1 MHLLV
6 GLYQHWLGF
15 VIILYVSVFWFCRHV
30 VFPVEYYFLGE
41 TALIASTI
49 FLPHAVRVL
58 SSWLLGPKVL
68 FALIPAE
75 FITHSVWGLQY
86 QAHCSFFI
94 PIFSASSAVLAFEV
108 LRLMGY
114 KVYPNRMT
122 KPNWIGVIMAGML
135 ASVFNSLSGSYLKSE
150 VIATGEIWGVMTRF
164 IIGDITGLILSMLML
179 MYLFRYLERR
189 TVSPQYSRQNNHI
202 R

>member
-6 GLYQHWLGF
+6 ALYRHWLGF
-15 VIILYVSVFWFCRHV
+15 VIILYVSVFWLCRHV
-30 VFPVEYYFLGE
+30 ILPVESYFLGE
-41 TALIASTI
+41 TAFVASTI

-75 FITHSVWGLQY
+75 IITHSIWGLQY
-86 QAHCSFFI
+86 EALCSFLI
-94 PIFSASSAVLAFEV
+94 PIFSASSAVLAFEGMRV
-108 LRLMGY
+108 MGY
-114 KVYPNRMT
+114 NVYPNQMT
-122 KPNWIGVIMAGML
+122 KPNWVGVIVAGML
-135 ASVFNSLSGSYLKSE
+135 ASMFNSLSGSYLKSE
-150 VIATGEIWGVMTRF
+150 VIASEEILGVITRF

-189 TVSPQYSRQNNHI
+189 TASPQYNRQNNSI
-202 R
+202 G